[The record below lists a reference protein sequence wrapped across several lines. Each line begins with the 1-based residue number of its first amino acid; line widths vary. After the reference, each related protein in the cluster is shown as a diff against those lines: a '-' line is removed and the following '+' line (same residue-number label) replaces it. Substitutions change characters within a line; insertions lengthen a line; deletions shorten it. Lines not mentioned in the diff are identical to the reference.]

1 MKDNKNR
8 LFEIMNKVTGMKMIN
23 EDINRDSMYNGQQ
36 MQVKIIKCDNP
47 MYWYANY
54 IGQTITVVPDDSRTN
69 WSDGKEKWKV
79 VPDNNLRG
87 VNYVNKEDCQPIN
100 GGINETDE
108 NGGSDIHL
116 VDDLYSSDF
125 IGKKMKYGSP
135 GYPMTFIPREIT
147 EKGNGEF
154 EFTGD
159 MPGATIGT
167 EGHYFTISENELEE
181 LELNGEVSWIG
192 PDGAHLYLSF

>member
-1 MKDNKNR
+1 MKDNKSR
-8 LFEIMNKVTGMKMIN
+8 LFEMMSKVTGMKLN
-23 EDINRDSMYNGQQ
+23 EDFES
-36 MQVKIIKCDNP
+36 
-47 MYWYANY
+47 
-54 IGQTITVVPDDSRTN
+54 S
-69 WSDGKEKWKV
+69 
-79 VPDNNLRG
+79 
-87 VNYVNKEDCQPIN
+87 PIN
-100 GGINETDE
+100 GE
-108 NGGSDIHL
+108 NDNNMGDTHL
-116 VDDLYSSDF
+116 VDDLYASDF

>member
-8 LFEIMNKVTGMKMIN
+8 LFEIMNKVTGMPLN
-23 EDINRDSMYNGQQ
+23 ENADFSGFNNS
-36 MQVKIIKCDNP
+36 
-47 MYWYANY
+47 AN
-54 IGQTITVVPDDSRTN
+54 
-69 WSDGKEKWKV
+69 
-79 VPDNNLRG
+79 
-87 VNYVNKEDCQPIN
+87 
-100 GGINETDE
+100 
-108 NGGSDIHL
+108 DIHL

-147 EKGNGEF
+147 EKGNGVF

-181 LELNGEVSWIG
+181 LQLNGEVSCIG
-192 PDGAHLYLSF
+192 PDVAHLYLSF

>member
-8 LFEIMNKVTGMKMIN
+8 LFEVMNKVAGMPLN
-23 EDINRDSMYNGQQ
+23 ENTEFSEFN
-36 MQVKIIKCDNP
+36 
-47 MYWYANY
+47 
-54 IGQTITVVPDDSRTN
+54 TN
-69 WSDGKEKWKV
+69 
-79 VPDNNLRG
+79 
-87 VNYVNKEDCQPIN
+87 
-100 GGINETDE
+100 
-108 NGGSDIHL
+108 DIHL
-116 VDDLYSSDF
+116 VNDLYSSDF
-125 IGKKMKYGSP
+125 IGKEMKYGSP

-167 EGHYFTISENELEE
+167 EGHYFIISDDNLEE

-192 PDGAHLYLSF
+192 DDGAHLYLSF

>member
-8 LFEIMNKVTGMKMIN
+8 LFEIMNKVTGMPLN
-23 EDINRDSMYNGQQ
+23 ENNDFSGFNNS
-36 MQVKIIKCDNP
+36 
-47 MYWYANY
+47 
-54 IGQTITVVPDDSRTN
+54 TN
-69 WSDGKEKWKV
+69 
-79 VPDNNLRG
+79 
-87 VNYVNKEDCQPIN
+87 
-100 GGINETDE
+100 
-108 NGGSDIHL
+108 DIHL

-147 EKGNGEF
+147 ERGNGVF

-167 EGHYFTISENELEE
+167 EGHYFIISDDNLEE